1 MIKKVLLLL
10 VLSSVTSIA
19 AAGDWGDHRWDQERH
34 DHGYH
39 RGWYRPHDRYDDR
52 YDDRRQAWRE
62 EAYRRDHDQGGCF
75 KWRFGIKLWDPLCL
89 PTPRHI
95 P

>member
-1 MIKKVLLLL
+1 MSKRILLLL

-19 AAGDWGDHRWDQERH
+19 AAGDGEDYRWEQERH
-34 DHGYH
+34 DQGYH
-39 RGWYRPHDRYDDR
+39 RGWYHQDDDH
-52 YDDRRQAWRE
+52 YDRRQAWRGDDQ
-62 EAYRRDHDQGGCF
+62 RRDREGCF